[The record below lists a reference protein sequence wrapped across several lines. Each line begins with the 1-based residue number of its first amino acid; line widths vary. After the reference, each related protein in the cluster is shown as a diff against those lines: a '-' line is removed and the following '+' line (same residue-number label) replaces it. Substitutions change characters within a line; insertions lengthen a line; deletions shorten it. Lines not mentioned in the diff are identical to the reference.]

1 MNRMASLFAGDRWI
15 PLSFVGMFAVVLL
28 ANGALVYFALE
39 SWTGL
44 DTENAYLKG
53 LHFNEAVAEAT
64 AQQALGWQA
73 ALSVEPQPG
82 GARIAVRLSQR
93 DGTPL
98 DRAVVTAQ
106 FVRPTLAGH
115 DVPLRLDSFGG
126 GLHRGVVALPLP
138 GQWEARLRVDRDGQ
152 TFRLRQRFMLPR

>member
-1 MNRMASLFAGDRWI
+1 MTRVANLFAGDRWI

-28 ANGALVYFALE
+28 ANGALVYYAIA

-44 DTENAYLKG
+44 DTQDAYVKG
-53 LHFNEAVAEAT
+53 LHFNDAIADAEAQ
-64 AQQALGWQA
+64 AALGWQA
-73 ALSVEPQPG
+73 AFSVDPQPG
-82 GARIAVRLSQR
+82 GARIEVRLTQR

-106 FVRPTLAGH
+106 FVRPTLAGQ
-115 DVPLRLDSFGG
+115 DVALRLDSFGG

-138 GQWEARLRVDRDGQ
+138 GLWEARLLVDREGR
-152 TFRLRQRFMLPR
+152 TFRLRERFMLPR